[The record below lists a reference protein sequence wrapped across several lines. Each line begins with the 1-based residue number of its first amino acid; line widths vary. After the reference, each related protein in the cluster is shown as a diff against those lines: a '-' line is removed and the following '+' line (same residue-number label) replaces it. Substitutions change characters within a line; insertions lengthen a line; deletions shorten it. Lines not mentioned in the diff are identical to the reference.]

1 MKITIKDKEIELKQ
15 TIRALMLYENIENK
29 TFNPTTTT
37 DFVTYMYCVVVASS
51 KDYSISF
58 EDFMD
63 AIDENPD
70 KLKEFSEWL
79 ISTSQNQNKLK
90 KD

>member
-37 DFVTYMYCVVVASS
+37 DFITYMYCVVVASS

>member
-15 TIRALMLYENIENK
+15 SIRSLMLYENIEGK

-51 KDYSISF
+51 KDYSITF
-58 EDFMD
+58 EEFLD

-70 KLKEFSEWL
+70 YLKEFTEWL
-79 ISTSQNQNKLK
+79 ISSSQNQNKLK
-90 KD
+90 KE